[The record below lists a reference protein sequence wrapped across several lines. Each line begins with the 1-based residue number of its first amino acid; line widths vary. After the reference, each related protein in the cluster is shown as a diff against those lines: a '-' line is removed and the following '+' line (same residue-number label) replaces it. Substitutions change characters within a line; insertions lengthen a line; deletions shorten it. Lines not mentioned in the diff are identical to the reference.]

1 MKNAGQI
8 QEADEQTKLNLEEL
22 MRKYD
27 TESRFRIL
35 SGWQGKLVA
44 LIAVAMS
51 CFHFY
56 TSGFGLLLAQ
66 KQGAVHLA
74 FTLALVFLLYPASSK
89 QSKTSGIPFYDFIL
103 GAIGVASA
111 LYLVRRG
118 EYRTPSFPA
127 SQSSRCF
134 TATSGAR
141 CRTCWR
147 TAASTSRE

>member
-51 CFHFY
+51 CRG
-56 TSGFGLLLAQ
+56 S
-66 KQGAVHLA
+66 A
-74 FTLALVFLLYPASSK
+74 FCSRRNREPSISPSRWRSS
-89 QSKTSGIPFYDFIL
+89 S
-103 GAIGVASA
+103 
-111 LYLVRRG
+111 
-118 EYRTPSFPA
+118 
-127 SQSSRCF
+127 CF
-134 TATSGAR
+134 TPHRPNNPKQAAYRSMTSFSAR
-141 CRTCWR
+141 
-147 TAASTSRE
+147 

>member
-8 QEADEQTKLNLEEL
+8 QEADEETKLNLEEL

-35 SGWQGKLVA
+35 SGWQAKLVA

-74 FTLALVFLLYPASSK
+74 FTL
-89 QSKTSGIPFYDFIL
+89 
-103 GAIGVASA
+103 
-111 LYLVRRG
+111 
-118 EYRTPSFPA
+118 
-127 SQSSRCF
+127 
-134 TATSGAR
+134 GAR
-141 CRTCWR
+141 LP
-147 TAASTSRE
+147 ALSGLFKAI